1 MPNQDV
7 NAFGNNFAAKQ
18 TATKKPQNTK
28 KKKINKKSIPER
40 AVILVSFKRNTIF
53 KIKAYLQMPF
63 AITGHMSEDLWEYAV
78 MVHFRTLGNK
88 RKKGREI
95 YWKAF

>member
-1 MPNQDV
+1 
-7 NAFGNNFAAKQ
+7 
-18 TATKKPQNTK
+18 
-28 KKKINKKSIPER
+28 
-40 AVILVSFKRNTIF
+40 
-53 KIKAYLQMPF
+53 MPF
-63 AITGHMSEDLWEYAV
+63 AITGHVSENLWEYAV